1 MMSLEKPVVALK
13 RLQAIPKFYSKVTL
27 SGEGQINTVGHG
39 WNKT

>member
-13 RLQAIPKFYSKVTL
+13 RLHAIQKFCSEVTS